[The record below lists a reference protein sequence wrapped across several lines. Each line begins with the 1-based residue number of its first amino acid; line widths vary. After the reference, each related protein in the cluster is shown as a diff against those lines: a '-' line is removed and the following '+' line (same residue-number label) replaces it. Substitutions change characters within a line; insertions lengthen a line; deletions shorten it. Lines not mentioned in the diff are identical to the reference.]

1 MDKITRHGRFQTAAW
16 IPVLFLITAGMLVL
30 FSVHLTRKEVRLF
43 ADGHSR
49 VVYTY
54 SHDVAGV
61 LNEAGIEVGKYDM
74 LSHQPEE
81 RTFDGMEIEYRAAF
95 PITVK
100 ADGNNLVLW
109 AAEATAGQ
117 ALQSLGVTLGE
128 LDRAE
133 PGADERL
140 QSGDVVE
147 VIRVSKHLI
156 TQRSEIPFREIRRTN
171 ETMDCGESRVLQGG
185 VTGLREDTVELTMEN
200 GEEVGLH
207 LVQSE
212 MIRVKQDRVVEH
224 GGNTLLSRAG
234 RTFQF
239 NKVIYVTATAY
250 CPGTAESGCPID
262 EYGSSKCT
270 GHYNDGI
277 TATGIRATAGNGQE
291 GNPHIVATDPRIIP
305 LGSRLYI
312 DGYGFAVAADVGG
325 AIKGNRIDLLIADHG
340 LAWKFGRKRL
350 RVYLLPKVL

>member
-1 MDKITRHGRFQTAAW
+1 MDKITRSDRFEAATW

-30 FSVHLTRKEVRLF
+30 FSVHLSRKEVRLL

-54 SHDVAGV
+54 SHNVAGV
-61 LNEAGIEVGKYDM
+61 LSEAGIEPGKYDM

-81 RTFDGMEIEYRAAF
+81 RTYDGMEIKYRAAF
-95 PITVK
+95 PITVA
-100 ADGNNLVLW
+100 ADGNDFVLW
-109 AAEATAGQ
+109 AAETTAGQ

-128 LDRAE
+128 LDRIQ
-133 PGADERL
+133 PGADEKL
-140 QSGDVVE
+140 QSGDTVE

-171 ETMDCGESRVLQGG
+171 ESMDRGESRVLQRG
-185 VTGLREDTVELTMEN
+185 VTGLREDTVEVTMEN
-200 GEEVGLH
+200 GEEVDLH

-212 MIRVKQDRVVEH
+212 IIRVKQDRVVEH

-234 RTFQF
+234 RSFQF
-239 NKVIYVTATAY
+239 NQVIHVTATAY

-262 EYGSSKCT
+262 EYGRSKCT
-270 GHYNDGI
+270 GHFNDGI

-291 GNPHIVATDPRIIP
+291 GNPHIVAVDPRVIP

-325 AIKGNRIDLLIADHG
+325 AIKGNRIDLLIADHST
-340 LAWKFGRKRL
+340 AWKFGRKRL
-350 RVYLLPKVL
+350 RVYLLPQEL